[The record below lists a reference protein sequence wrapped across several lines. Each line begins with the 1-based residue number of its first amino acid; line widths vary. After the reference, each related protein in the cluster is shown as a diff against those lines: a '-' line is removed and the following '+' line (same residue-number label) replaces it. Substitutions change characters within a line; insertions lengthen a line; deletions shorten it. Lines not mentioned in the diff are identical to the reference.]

1 MRLPV
6 TANFYRRR
14 ALQPRACAHDFAGRI
29 AMVRQSSI
37 CNERAMPDTYT
48 YGTHAHE
55 MRSPDGRSID
65 ELFSAATDWSRDD
78 GFGDWTAVEAL
89 QRIGSAD
96 VCDRALALTRSYDP
110 RVRARGVDIL
120 AQLGVPDRTFP
131 EECVAAAV
139 RLANHDSDPHVVCAA
154 ALALGHLR
162 QTKAMPTLV
171 QLAAHPD
178 PDVRYAV
185 AQSLGGASDPTAL
198 AALIHLTRDK
208 VADVRDWATF
218 GLGHI
223 GKVDTPEVRQAL
235 VERLVDVDRSTR
247 TEAICGLA
255 CWHDPRAIA
264 PLIDALAAYPADSA
278 LIAAAMNFLDLADE
292 DELPTSAQL
301 VAALREVDA

>member
-1 MRLPV
+1 
-6 TANFYRRR
+6 
-14 ALQPRACAHDFAGRI
+14 
-29 AMVRQSSI
+29 
-37 CNERAMPDTYT
+37 MPDTYS
-48 YGTHAHE
+48 YDAHAHQVH
-55 MRSPDGRSID
+55 SPGGRSID

-89 QRIGSAD
+89 QRIGSAE
-96 VCDRALALTRSYDP
+96 VRDRALALTRSYDP

-120 AQLGVPDRTFP
+120 AQLGVPDRTYP

-139 RLANHDSDPHVVCAA
+139 RLANHDNDPHVVCAA

-185 AQSLGGASDPTAL
+185 AQSLGGATDPTAL

-223 GKVDTPEVRQAL
+223 GKVDTPEIREAL
-235 VERLVDVDRSTR
+235 FERLADVDRSTR

-255 CWHDPRAIA
+255 CWHDRRAIA
-264 PLIDALAAYPADSA
+264 PLIEALAKYPSDSA
-278 LIAAAMNFLDLADE
+278 LIAAALSFLDLADD
-292 DELPTSAQL
+292 DELPTNAQL
-301 VAALREVDA
+301 IAGLREVDV